1 MRIILIIISYFIYP
15 EILLGSNDRLQVFFE
30 CPDGCPKTKVM
41 NEIKFVDFINS
52 KDNADIH
59 VKFDVINISQ
69 SMMKA
74 EILFFGIN
82 NMNGTNDTLSFVH
95 NQNNPEIE
103 LFNTGV
109 KTIKVGLMK
118 YMTNLVDFDKIDIIY
133 LDSSKTDISIIDKVD
148 KWNNWTFNTAFRGY
162 FNGQKSY
169 SINDLNLDI
178 SAERIT
184 EQNKIVLSGHLNNN
198 TSIYYDYDSDTTVD
212 GTINEIDYKS
222 QQSQNR
228 FTIKYIRSIKE
239 HIGVGI
245 KIKYYSN
252 TFNNIEMSLST
263 SPGIEYNYYP
273 YSQATYNRLSILYNI
288 TPMYNKYLDTTI
300 YFHKTETLFQHR
312 IACQIHWMKSWGTIS
327 SNIFYRNY
335 FHDFSKYEYG
345 VNGNISLNLINNFS
359 IELFGGGNI
368 NHAQIMLPNDG
379 ATSEEVLLRI
389 QELKSNFEYFL
400 GVSFSYT
407 FGSSKIPYYNP
418 RMDDW
423 GW

>member
-30 CPDGCPKTKVM
+30 CPDGCPKTEVM

-273 YSQATYNRLSILYNI
+273 YNQRSQYNY
-288 TPMYNKYLDTTI
+288 YL
-300 YFHKTETLFQHR
+300 
-312 IACQIHWMKSWGTIS
+312 C
-327 SNIFYRNY
+327 NY
-335 FHDFSKYEYG
+335 H
-345 VNGNISLNLINNFS
+345 
-359 IELFGGGNI
+359 
-368 NHAQIMLPNDG
+368 
-379 ATSEEVLLRI
+379 
-389 QELKSNFEYFL
+389 
-400 GVSFSYT
+400 
-407 FGSSKIPYYNP
+407 
-418 RMDDW
+418 
-423 GW
+423 